1 VTPAQWTELIDSYV
15 SGRLSADSFK
25 RRFTEAFT
33 LAVQRRLSVPAGV
46 QDLAYVVEA
55 YAGDPT
61 ARGHDVADDDDLRRA
76 ALGALRD
83 LGWRET
89 PEQPTASP
97 FPPPPASPPA
107 PPPRE
112 DGVRGE
118 IRIESIDPEAMRQ
131 QARRMT
137 FTFGA
142 IGAAGCLLA
151 LLYVGIGV
159 LQLFAVADQIQ
170 RVTDLGPVV
179 ATIGGLLLAFIP
191 IVGGLIAYFGATDGW
206 GWPNLVAGLVFFA
219 FPLAIFTIGFLQ
231 RRNLFGWRRTR

>member
-1 VTPAQWTELIDSYV
+1 MTPAQWAELIESYV

-25 RRFTEAFT
+25 RRFNEAFT
-33 LAVQRRLSVPAGV
+33 AAAQRRLIVPASV
-46 QDLAYVVEA
+46 QELAYVVDA

-61 ARGHDVADDDDLRRA
+61 ARGHDVSDDEDLLAAAQA
-76 ALGALRD
+76 ALNE
-83 LGWRET
+83 LGWRERADA
-89 PEQPTASP
+89 E
-97 FPPPPASPPA
+97 PAPAA
-107 PPPRE
+107 PPPR
-112 DGVRGE
+112 DAGVGGE
-118 IRIESIDPEAMRQ
+118 IRIEGLDREKMQ
-131 QARRMT
+131 QEARRVV

-142 IGAAGCLLA
+142 VGAAGCLLA

-191 IVGGLIAYFGATDGW
+191 IVGGVIAYFGATDGW

-219 FPLAIFTIGFLQ
+219 FPISLLAIGYWQ
-231 RRNLFGWRRTR
+231 RRTMFSGRPRR